1 MRRTWIWPRPF
12 RSSVRRAGVA
22 VEMVLILP
30 ILLILSFGVLE
41 LGRMLQVKHRLAVAA
56 RIGGRQ
62 ASLPGV
68 TVAEVDALV
77 RSHLAE
83 YLPAG
88 YAVTVQPSDLENAQA
103 GTPVSVSVSIPW
115 SAVQLTGLFSWADG
129 VWLQES
135 NTYRKETG

>member
-1 MRRTWIWPRPF
+1 MTSIPIRPRAF
-12 RSSVRRAGVA
+12 RSPARRGGVA

-30 ILLILSFGVLE
+30 ILLILIFGAIE

-68 TVAEVDALV
+68 TNDEVNALV
-77 RSHLAE
+77 QAHLDG
-83 YLPAG
+83 YLPPA
-88 YAVTVQPSDLENAQA
+88 YQIVVQPQGLENVPA

-115 SAVQLTGLFSWADG
+115 AAVELTGFFPLPAG
-129 VWLQES
+129 ATLQEA
-135 NTYRKETG
+135 NTYHKETG

>member
-1 MRRTWIWPRPF
+1 MTKTRFDRGPFLRRG
-12 RSSVRRAGVA
+12 GVA

-30 ILLILSFGVLE
+30 ILLIFSFGVIE

-56 RIGGRQ
+56 RIGGRE

-68 TVAEVDALV
+68 TAAEVDALV

-88 YAVTVQPSDLENAQA
+88 YAVTVQPSDLENAPA

-115 SAVQLTGLFSWADG
+115 STVQLTGLFPWPNG
-129 VWLQES
+129 VTLQEA